1 MGTQCGSG
9 RALSSIRARC
19 VRLGET
25 SRRLRLFSAR
35 LEGYDDQ
42 RWRRVNRRGACDLPA
57 FVSRARACATLGVG
71 VDADGRRVVGMDVWA
86 ARVLGFRGVEWDQ
99 SRGRSSDDEDDV
111 DARFGS
117 RLTKTFTS
125 FSITWMHRR
134 VPPSF
139 AQTSVVVFGR
149 GRCERTGT
157 LEMPR
162 SARQTRREYRRAM
175 VVSTINTGVRQR
187 RRLPTIRSASRV
199 VRGSTSTM
207 R

>member
-1 MGTQCGSG
+1 MRDS
-9 RALSSIRARC
+9 RC
-19 VRLGET
+19 WRGC
-25 SRRLRLFSAR
+25 RRPSC
-35 LEGYDDQ
+35 
-42 RWRRVNRRGACDLPA
+42 RRD
-57 FVSRARACATLGVG
+57 
-71 VDADGRRVVGMDVWA
+71 DVWA

-99 SRGRSSDDEDDV
+99 SRGRSSDDEDDDV
-111 DARFGS
+111 DTRFGS

-162 SARQTRREYRRAM
+162 SARQTRREC
-175 VVSTINTGVRQR
+175 
-187 RRLPTIRSASRV
+187 ASRDGGFDDKH
-199 VRGSTSTM
+199 RRETM
-207 R
+207 EAFTYHLFRVACRSWIDVDDAVTGIHPL

>member
-1 MGTQCGSG
+1 M
-9 RALSSIRARC
+9 R
-19 VRLGET
+19 
-25 SRRLRLFSAR
+25 
-35 LEGYDDQ
+35 
-42 RWRRVNRRGACDLPA
+42 
-57 FVSRARACATLGVG
+57 ATLGVG

-99 SRGRSSDDEDDV
+99 SRGRSSDDEDDDV

-162 SARQTRREYRRAM
+162 SARQTRREC
-175 VVSTINTGVRQR
+175 
-187 RRLPTIRSASRV
+187 ASRDGGFDDKHRRETMEAFTYHPFRV
-199 VRGSTSTM
+199 ACRSWIDVDDAVTGIHPLREGWRALAKAQQRVTETNLRLTSLFFLNSTDCTSAA
-207 R
+207 